1 MTMKL
6 RPRAF
11 LLALLGLLLTSV
23 PARADVILTFDF
35 AAVAFGENPQLF
47 TFGFS
52 IPYSAGPFDTLSSE
66 LSTTVTDLDRSGAA
80 AVAPGAAGGFMMVP
94 DIDGADVLAA
104 ALGTG
109 CTPIDAPGFTL
120 TCDPFSTASAAVAT
134 LANGVLGA
142 TVAFVLSGGDSMT
155 GEGQLTL
162 SNTVVAP
169 EPGSLLL
176 LGLGAGAVAARRRRA
191 RQPSA

>member
-11 LLALLGLLLTSV
+11 LLAFLALLLTSV
-23 PARADVILTFDF
+23 PARADVILSFSF
-35 AAVAFGENPQLF
+35 AAVNFGENPQLF
-47 TFGFS
+47 TFNFALPFS
-52 IPYSAGPFDTLSSE
+52 TGPFNTLSSE
-66 LSTTVTDLDRSGAA
+66 FSTTVTDLDDSGAA
-80 AVAPGAAGGFMMVP
+80 AVAPADASGFMLVP
-94 DIDGADVLAA
+94 DIDGTNVLAA

-109 CTPIDAPGFTL
+109 CAPIGAPGFSTA
-120 TCDPFSTASAAVAT
+120 CDPFSTASAVVFT

-142 TVAFVLSGGDSMT
+142 TVSFFLSGGDSMI
-155 GEGQLTL
+155 GSGQVTL

-176 LGLGAGAVAARRRRA
+176 FGLGAGAVAARRRRS
-191 RQPSA
+191 RSA

>member
-6 RPRAF
+6 CPRAF
-11 LLALLGLLLTSV
+11 LLAFLALLLTSV
-23 PARADVILTFDF
+23 PARADVILSFSF
-35 AAVAFGENPQLF
+35 AAVNFGENPQLF

-52 IPYSAGPFDTLSSE
+52 IPYSAGPFDTLTSE
-66 LSTTVTDLDRSGAA
+66 FSTTVTDLDQS
-80 AVAPGAAGGFMMVP
+80 GAAGGFMMVP
-94 DIDGADVLAA
+94 NIDSADVLAA

-109 CTPIDAPGFTL
+109 CAPIDAPGFTL

-142 TVAFVLSGGDSMT
+142 TVALVLSGGDSMT
-155 GEGQLTL
+155 GQGQVTL

-176 LGLGAGAVAARRRRA
+176 LGLGAAALAARRRRS
-191 RQPSA
+191 R